1 MFRKKL
7 RDGLLD
13 DTEIEL
19 EVADTSNP
27 MRHDGHSRPARRQ
40 MGMMNL
46 GDLFGK
52 ALGGR
57 TERKK
62 MTVAKATSC

>member
-7 RDGLLD
+7 HDGQLD
-13 DTEIEL
+13 DTIIEL

-27 MRHDGHSRPARRQ
+27 FSAMEIPGQPQ
-40 MGMMNL
+40 GGGGMMNI

-52 ALGGR
+52 AMGGR
-57 TERKK
+57 TYEKAHESFRKL
-62 MTVAKATSC
+62 